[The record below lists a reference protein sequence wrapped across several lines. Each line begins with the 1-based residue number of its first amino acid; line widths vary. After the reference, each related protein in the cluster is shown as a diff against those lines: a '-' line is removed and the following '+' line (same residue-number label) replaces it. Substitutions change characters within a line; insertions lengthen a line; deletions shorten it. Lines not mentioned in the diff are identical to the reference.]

1 VSWQLVEAESGQLT
15 GAAGVV
21 TPGSAWTGES
31 AWSGGSYVELGP
43 GGQVTNT
50 VTLPVSGRYLL
61 LPVFDRQRLPAA
73 SVGTRHALDEVSAG
87 VVDHGG
93 AGPQGITPTPGY
105 LTVGTTPGAPAAEA
119 GPATLMSTYIGDGP
133 PARLDAVLVQPEV
146 EWLVL
151 GGSDGGQALLR
162 SFARSPRTQA
172 ITLQGTGPTTARSYD
187 PRGALIAAV
196 TSRSGTVAAPV
207 ASDGFTLV
215 TR

>member
-1 VSWQLVEAESGQLT
+1 
-15 GAAGVV
+15 
-21 TPGSAWTGES
+21 
-31 AWSGGSYVELGP
+31 
-43 GGQVTNT
+43 

-61 LPVFDRQRLPAA
+61 LPVFDRQQLPAA
-73 SVGTRHALDEVSAG
+73 SVGTRHALAGVSGG

-105 LTVGTTPGAPAAEA
+105 LTVGTTPGAPAAQA
-119 GPATLMSTYIGDGP
+119 GPATLLSAYIGDGP

-162 SFARSPRTQA
+162 SFARNPRTQA
-172 ITLQGTGPTTARSYD
+172 ITLEGTGPITARSYD
-187 PRGALIAAV
+187 PRGVLIAVA

-207 ASDGFTLV
+207 AADGFTLV